1 MADEDTSEPKSKVP
15 KILGTSVEDSVA
27 QLFNECDNPEF

>member
-1 MADEDTSEPKSKVP
+1 MADEESSVPKVP